1 MTQQID
7 CVELYSVPAFFSVK
21 VEMNTRACVE
31 SYEGYQIPRHFCLMS
46 LWDVIYRVHHGKVDI
61 LNWL

>member
-31 SYEGYQIPRHFCLMS
+31 SYEGYLELVSKELNHL
-46 LWDVIYRVHHGKVDI
+46 VAI
-61 LNWL
+61 LHVYAGELNFMK